1 MADTSDAFEQ
11 GLDTGSKDPFGDDD
25 GLSEFDAEQGAAE
38 QQPVATDRPLPDIP
52 LVSAET
58 GAPIEAQDA
67 EQEVPTETREE
78 AEQREATE
86 AGEHE
91 AERRSEIEAL
101 TVSDLIALIE
111 ASDKGSLDYR
121 LAAEDRTRRVT
132 KQREEKEA
140 EQQAEKQADAAEKA
154 RVESPTPAASTEP
167 VAAEGKPVG
176 DERPTQA
183 GTSPAAEIGT
193 TGAGEH
199 TRAEP
204 SEPDAAAPPA
214 EVQNAAGAVT
224 HRRYV
229 LLTPSGNGTFK
240 EVHWLE
246 DEQGKMVAK
255 GTPGAKKQTRA
266 LARGQED
273 ALDIGFRAMGSP
285 EDGCKV
291 VAVAETYF
299 QVRHV
304 QPDPDPPVRR
314 KLVIR

>member
-1 MADTSDAFEQ
+1 MADSSDAFEQ
-11 GLDTGSKDPFGDDD
+11 GLDTESKDPFGEDG
-25 GLSEFDAEQGAAE
+25 GLSDFDAEQ
-38 QQPVATDRPLPDIP
+38 QPIATERPLPDIP
-52 LVSAET
+52 VVSADT
-58 GAPIEAQDA
+58 GAPVDAPDSGA
-67 EQEVPTETREE
+67 EQETPTESREE
-78 AEQREATE
+78 AEQREAVE

-91 AERRSEIEAL
+91 AGRRAEIEAL

-111 ASDKGSLDYR
+111 ASDEGSLDYR
-121 LAAEDRTRRVT
+121 LATDDRTRRVT
-132 KQREEKEA
+132 KQREE
-140 EQQAEKQADAAEKA
+140 QQARAADEA
-154 RVESPTPAASTEP
+154 RVESPTPAASMEPGAEAGGAVATEEKGG
-167 VAAEGKPVG
+167 ADEEA
-176 DERPTQA
+176 ERPTEV
-183 GTSPAAEIGT
+183 GTSPAAESGA
-193 TGAGEH
+193 TGAGEGV
-199 TRAEP
+199 AG
-204 SEPDAAAPPA
+204 EPDVADPPA
-214 EVQNAAGAVT
+214 EVQNDAGAVT

-229 LLTPSGNGTFK
+229 LLTPSGNGAFK

-246 DEQGKMVAK
+246 DEKGKMVAK

-299 QVRHV
+299 QIRHV